1 MPRKNRHS
9 CGSLRVKIGSVKDNA
24 NPHGTAAD
32 LTPDAHLAALS
43 IEHGAR
49 LYSTDNDFSRFQSL
63 RWTNPIEKI

>member
-1 MPRKNRHS
+1 
-9 CGSLRVKIGSVKDNA
+9 VKIGSVQDNA

-49 LYSTDNDFSRFQSL
+49 LYSTDNDFSRF
-63 RWTNPIEKI
+63 